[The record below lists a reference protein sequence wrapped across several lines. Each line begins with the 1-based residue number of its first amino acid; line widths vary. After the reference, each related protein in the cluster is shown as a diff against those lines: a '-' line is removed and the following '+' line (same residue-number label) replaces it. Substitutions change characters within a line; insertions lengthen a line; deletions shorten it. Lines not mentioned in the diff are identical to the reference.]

1 MEVVRTQWWGISKL
15 HFAREKW
22 WNSKLPTKSV
32 SLVLHPN
39 LFIYL
44 PWRNR
49 LSILMGVSSSLTFS
63 RLQSVTPKLAPP
75 AWFPAQILNQSPVI
89 VDSASNTNLDSIV
102 RVPLTWS
109 ISHGWQQSPLH
120 LSSCVCYCPVTPP
133 SDESELPFKNTNC
146 LMSHCIS
153 RVNGFPLQSM
163 CPERPSMTWNVS
175 VYPSVSHSVP
185 SSPSFLQLL
194 RNYKLFSISETL
206 PIVHPLLG

>member
-75 AWFPAQILNQSPVI
+75 AWFPAQILNQSPVT
-89 VDSASNTNLDSIV
+89 VDSASNMNLELSYV
-102 RVPLTWS
+102 CHLPGP
-109 ISHGWQQSPLH
+109 SHTDDNNHLCTCLPVSVIALSLLH
-120 LSSCVCYCPVTPP
+120 L
-133 SDESELPFKNTNC
+133 TNQ
-146 LMSHCIS
+146 
-153 RVNGFPLQSM
+153 NYPLKTQTAW
-163 CPERPSMTWNVS
+163 CHTV
-175 VYPSVSHSVP
+175 
-185 SSPSFLQLL
+185 
-194 RNYKLFSISETL
+194 
-206 PIVHPLLG
+206 